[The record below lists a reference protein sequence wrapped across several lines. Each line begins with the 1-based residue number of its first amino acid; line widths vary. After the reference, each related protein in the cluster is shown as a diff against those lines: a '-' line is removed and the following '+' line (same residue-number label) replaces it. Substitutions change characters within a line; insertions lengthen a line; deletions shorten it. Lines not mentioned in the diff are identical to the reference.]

1 MLYRKKTSYYF
12 AVLAVIFLLLAETR
26 TVDASWQ
33 RIAKLPTTVGCCFF
47 TNDLTGWAGS
57 GSTGQDLPLQIWF
70 TTNGGYFWSAANVP
84 VGSGQVTQISI
95 RADGVGYASIYSQ
108 KNPTINL
115 WKTIDGGYSWADV
128 STGSHLGTGAGI
140 TPTLQGFAS
149 WVLPV
154 NSGGNTNGVFFM
166 DDNTMLITLGPNSGQ
181 EAWGA
186 YGDPQT
192 RIWYRVT
199 ELSRSI
205 DFSKNGGSN
214 WVGRFGLGPFLTSGL
229 PTGYIHGKGGVLY
242 VQTERDGMF
251 RSGVGDSGRTWFP
264 IGGPSNYVD
273 TRSFYVGGCRGEMAL
288 AFDEVGGLWKTT
300 DGGDGNLG
308 QIAPLSFTHPK
319 FQQIPS
325 CQNEIRTIKF
335 TNYHCYDYVVNAIT
349 FVNNTAGAFSLQLPT
364 LPDTLKSG
372 ETDSFKVFF
381 DPSKKPGGY
390 NARIQLSGVFL
401 SSIGPIKVDSLID
414 ITASASAEQ
423 PDMVIKPLK
432 INFDSVSVCGGFA
445 DSFFTIKNTGC
456 DTITITSGP
465 GGISSDFTIDPL
477 SLPYRISPDSEIII
491 RCHYKPS
498 SKGLVQTYP
507 SYTATQQGLSTSQM
521 IEFDG
526 FGEDGRGELAIK
538 PLSID
543 LDTLSICGN
552 GDSALVTIYNI
563 GCGALLVDGVTISG
577 APEYS
582 VVSVGARRSIAPS
595 DSVTTWVHFVPSIK
609 GKRTALV
616 NITTHSNSADSTVMQ
631 KSIPV
636 QTEVISGKGIFSSPL
651 SIVDLGT
658 LSFCETRD
666 TTLTFT
672 NIGCDTLVITSGSII
687 GNGFILTGSFPIIVP
702 PNKIVSIA
710 VRATPDASSGQ
721 KNFSATVILLI
732 DGVTTVKPV
741 ILSYS
746 TKIAPTLALWLT
758 IDQPRATVGDIVTVR
773 LKADPAQ
780 LPICSSLD
788 VSIGLNDD
796 LLSFVGSRGA
806 NTITKNSLGK
816 YTIKNAS
823 RIQAASDSSIAVFD
837 YEVFVTK
844 DTITD
849 IVLTP
854 ILINNAVP
862 GTDPCAPQATAQG
875 ASFQYTDQC
884 GDALLHHSM
893 RGDLASLRVFSIA
906 PNPTAGNTQIEIGST
921 EESDVELTIF
931 SSIGVELHRQQQ
943 HLQIGN
949 TTVTLESNQLPNG
962 VYTLVTRS
970 NNSRVISRLVIIK

>member
-1 MLYRKKTSYYF
+1 MYRKKASYYF
-12 AVLAVIFLLLAETR
+12 AVLAVVLLLLVPTR
-26 TVDASWQ
+26 AVVASWQ

-108 KNPTINL
+108 KTPTINL

-149 WVLPV
+149 WAIPV

-192 RIWYRVT
+192 RIWYRVS
-199 ELSRSI
+199 ELSRTI
-205 DFSKNGGSN
+205 EYSKNGGSN
-214 WVGRFGLGPFLTSGL
+214 WLGRFNLGPFLTSGI

-264 IGGPSNYVD
+264 VGGPSNYVD

-288 AFDEVGGLWKTT
+288 AFDEVGGVWKTI

-308 QIAPLSFTHPK
+308 QIAPLSFRHPK

-325 CQNEIRTIKF
+325 CQNEIRIIKF

-364 LPDTLKSG
+364 VPDTLKNG

-381 DPSKKPGGY
+381 DPSKKPGGF
-390 NARIQLSGVFL
+390 NARIKLSGVFL
-401 SSIGPIKVDSLID
+401 SGTGPIKVDSLID

-423 PDMVIKPLK
+423 PDMIIKPLK
-432 INFDSVSVCGGFA
+432 LTFDSVSVCGGFA

-477 SLPYRISPDSEIII
+477 SLPFRILPDSEIVI

-498 SKGLVQTYP
+498 TNGFVQTFP
-507 SYTATQQGLSTSQM
+507 SYTATQQGLSASQM

-526 FGEDGRGELAIK
+526 FGEDGRAELTIK
-538 PLSID
+538 PLLIN
-543 LDTLSICGN
+543 LDTLSICAN
-552 GDSALVTIYNI
+552 GDSALVTLYNI
-563 GCGALLVDGVTISG
+563 GCGPLLVDAVTISG
-577 APEYS
+577 DPEYS
-582 VVSVGARRSIAPS
+582 VVSIGARRSVNPS
-595 DSVTTWVHFVPSIK
+595 DSITTWVHFVPSTK
-609 GKRTALV
+609 GKRTAVV

-631 KSIPV
+631 KTIPV

-651 SIVDLGT
+651 SIVDLDT

-672 NIGCDTLVITSGSII
+672 NTGCDTLVITSGSII
-687 GNGFILTGSFPIIVP
+687 GSGFTLTGNFPIIIP
-702 PNKIVSIA
+702 PKKIVSIVIHA
-710 VRATPDASSGQ
+710 VPNASSGL
-721 KNFSATVILLI
+721 KNFSATVTLLI
-732 DGVTTVKPV
+732 DGVTTVKAV
-741 ILSYS
+741 TLSYS
-746 TKIAPTLALWLT
+746 TKVAPTLTLWLT
-758 IDQPRATVGDIVTVR
+758 IDQPRAAVGNIVTVR

-788 VSIGLNDD
+788 VSVGLNDD
-796 LLSFVGSRGA
+796 LLGFVGFRGV

-816 YTIKNAS
+816 YKIENTS
-823 RIQAASDSSIAVFD
+823 RIQAASDSSIALFD
-837 YEVFVTK
+837 YAVFVTK
-844 DTITD
+844 DTVTD

-862 GTDPCAPQATAQG
+862 GTDPCAPQAIATG

-884 GDALLHHSM
+884 GDDLLHHIM
-893 RGDLASLRVFSIA
+893 GGDLTSIRVFSIA
-906 PNPTAGNTQIEIGST
+906 PNPTSGNTQIVIGST
-921 EESDVELTIF
+921 EESDIELKMY
-931 SSIGVELHRQQQ
+931 SSAGVEVHREQH

-949 TTVTLESNQLPNG
+949 TTVTLHSNELPNG

-970 NNSRVISRLVIIK
+970 NNSRVISRIVMIK